1 MDASEPLLRF
11 VAAARGAGVRVSPAE
26 SIDAMRA
33 VALVGYTDRLM
44 LRDALC
50 LTLAKTPQEKAALE
64 SCFDAYFARGRA
76 QEETAVPEAAIAQ
89 EGAFGSGSG
98 DGLGRML
105 LENDDA
111 AIATAIEEAA
121 EAVGLVNIRFVTQ
134 RNLYARRV
142 LDRMGL
148 TALESEILALR
159 RQEAPESLSAARQ
172 LEAAL
177 AALRAQVRNFV
188 ERQLLLFARGETEE
202 LREEL
207 LKSARLSNVD
217 RRDYERLHTLVH
229 AMARR
234 LATRYARPR
243 RRRLRGQLDVRL
255 TLRRNMGWGGIPFVT
270 VWKERRIEK
279 PRVVAL
285 CDVSGSVAAYARF
298 LLMFL
303 YAMNEALAD
312 IRSFAF
318 AGSMV
323 DVSEILESL
332 PIEQAIGRIMT
343 IVGFGSSNYGNALTD
358 FETGWMQ
365 ILNPRTTVIVL
376 GDARGNRTEPR
387 SDILQRIAARSRRV
401 IWLNPEYRAGWGT
414 GDSDMFRYAPYCQI
428 VRTCGT
434 LRELERAIEEM
445 LEGR

>member
-159 RQEAPESLSAARQ
+159 RQEAPKSLSAARQ

-270 VWKERRIEK
+270 VWKERRIER

>member
-270 VWKERRIEK
+270 VWKERRIER

>member
-11 VAAARGAGVRVSPAE
+11 VAVARGAGVRVSPAE

-33 VALVGYTDRLM
+33 VALVGYADRTA
-44 LRDALC
+44 LRDTLC
-50 LTLAKTPQEKAALE
+50 LTLAKTPQEKAVLE

-121 EAVGLVNIRFVTQ
+121 EAIGLVNIRFVTQ
-134 RNLYARRV
+134 RNLYARRL

-148 TALESEILALR
+148 TALEGEILALR
-159 RQEAPESLSAARQ
+159 RQEAPESLGAARQ

-177 AALRAQVRNFV
+177 AALRAQVRDFV

-279 PRVVAL
+279 PRIVAL

>member
-50 LTLAKTPQEKAALE
+50 LTLAKTPQEKAALK

-270 VWKERRIEK
+270 VWKERRIER

>member
-1 MDASEPLLRF
+1 MDATEPLLRF

-33 VALVGYTDRLM
+33 VALIGYADREV
-44 LRDALC
+44 LRDTLG
-50 LTLAKTPQEKAALE
+50 LTLAKTPQEKAALAA
-64 SCFDAYFARGRA
+64 CFDTYFARA
-76 QEETAVPEAAIAQ
+76 QGKEETVVSEAAIAP
-89 EGAFGSGSG
+89 EDAVGSGSG
-98 DGLGRML
+98 RALGRML
-105 LENDDA
+105 LENDEP
-111 AIATAIEEAA
+111 AIATAMEAAA

-148 TALESEILALR
+148 TALEGDILALR
-159 RQEAPESLSAARQ
+159 RHETPESLGLARR

-177 AALRAQVRNFV
+177 SALRAQTRDFV
-188 ERQLLLFARGETEE
+188 EQQLLLFARGETEE

-207 LKSARLSNVD
+207 LRSARLSNVD
-217 RRDYERLHTLVH
+217 RRDYDRLHALVH

-255 TLRRNMGWGGIPFVT
+255 TMRRNMGWGGVPFVT

-285 CDVSGSVAAYARF
+285 CDVSGSVSAYARF

-323 DVSEILESL
+323 EVSEILESQ

-358 FETGWMQ
+358 FEAGWMQ

-387 SDILQRIAARSRRV
+387 TDILQRIAARSRRV
-401 IWLNPEYRAGWGT
+401 IWLNPEYRASWGT
-414 GDSDMFRYAPYCQI
+414 GDSDIFRYGPYCQL

>member
-1 MDASEPLLRF
+1 MEPSEPLLRF
-11 VAAARGAGVRVSPAE
+11 IAAARGAGVRISPAE

-33 VALVGYTDRLM
+33 VALMGYADRTT
-44 LRDALC
+44 LRDTLAV
-50 LTLAKTPQEKAALE
+50 TLAKTPQEKAALAA
-64 SCFDAYFARGRA
+64 CFDAYFARGVREA
-76 QEETAVPEAAIAQ
+76 EVPAAGVAA
-89 EGAFGSGSG
+89 EGAAGMGSGG
-98 DGLGRML
+98 TLGRML
-105 LENDDA
+105 LENDEA
-111 AIATAIEEAA
+111 AIATSMEEAA

-134 RNLYARRV
+134 RNLYARRM

-148 TALESEILALR
+148 AALEGEILALR
-159 RQEAPESLSAARQ
+159 RAELLDQARRT
-172 LEAAL
+172 EAAL
-177 AALRAQVRNFV
+177 SALRAQVRDYV

-217 RRDYERLHTLVH
+217 RRDYERLHALVH

-255 TLRRNMGWGGIPFVT
+255 TLRRNMGWDGVPFVT

-323 DVSEILESL
+323 EVSEILESQ
-332 PIEQAIGRIMT
+332 PIEQAIGRVMS

-358 FETGWMQ
+358 FEAGWMQ
-365 ILNPRTTVIVL
+365 VLNPRTTVIVL

-387 SDILQRIAARSRRV
+387 ADIVQRIAARCRRV
-401 IWLNPEYRAGWGT
+401 IWLNPEYRGAWGT
-414 GDSDMFRYAPYCQI
+414 GDSDMFRYAPYCGL

-434 LRELERAIEEM
+434 LRELERAIEAM

>member
-177 AALRAQVRNFV
+177 AALRAQVRDFV

-323 DVSEILESL
+323 EVSEILESL

>member
-159 RQEAPESLSAARQ
+159 RQEAPELLSAARQ

-270 VWKERRIEK
+270 VWKERRIER

>member
-270 VWKERRIEK
+270 VWKERRIER

-414 GDSDMFRYAPYCQI
+414 GDLDMFRYAPYCQI